1 MTGNSALILALV
13 CGFIAVGYGF
23 WARSWIL
30 SQDAGNARMQEIAA
44 AIQTGAA
51 AYLARQYKT
60 IAIVGVVLAIL
71 IGVFLGGLTATGFII
86 GAVLSGA
93 CGFIGMNVSV
103 RANVRTAQAATKG
116 IGPALDV
123 AFRGGAITGMLV
135 VGLGLLGV
143 TAFYWFLVGNGN
155 LTPDKSLA
163 KLLDPLI
170 GFAFGSSLISIFARL
185 GGGIFTKGADV
196 GADLV
201 GKVEAGIPED
211 DPRNPAVI
219 ADNVGDNVGD
229 CAGMA
234 ADLFETYAV
243 TLIATMVLGAL
254 LVSSGGTSTVVY
266 PLALGAVSIVAS
278 IIGCFFV
285 KASPGMK
292 NVMPALYKG
301 LAVAG
306 GLSLIAFYFV
316 TTSMIADNALGGT
329 GAAMKLFGAC
339 AVGLVLTAALV
350 WITEYY
356 TGTQYAPVKH
366 IAEASTTG
374 HGTNIIAG
382 LGVSMRSTAW
392 PVIFVCIAIWV
403 SYTLAGLYGIAIA
416 ATSMLSM
423 AGIVVALDA
432 YGPITDN
439 AGGIAEMSEMPKS
452 VRDITDPLD
461 AVGNTTKAV
470 TKGYAIGSAGLAA
483 LVLFA
488 DYTHKLESY
497 GHQISFDLSD
507 PMVIVGLFIGGMIPY
522 LFGAMA
528 MEAVGRAAGSVVVEV
543 RRQFKEI
550 KGIMEGTAKPE
561 YGRAV
566 DMLTTAAIKEMVIP
580 SLLPVVVP
588 ILVGLFLGP
597 KALGGLLMGTIVT
610 GLFVAISMCTGGGA
624 WDNAKKYIEDG
635 HHGGKGSEAHKAA
648 VTGDTVGDPYKD
660 TAGPAV
666 NPLIKIIN
674 IVALLIVPLLPVA
687 GASVAHAPAAAPAA
701 VVAAAPA
708 ATAATAAALPAD
720 GASVTVDNGVVKFY
734 FASGKSDVAAEGS
747 KALEQIV
754 AGVAGGK
761 KAVVSGFHDAAGDP
775 AKNAELAKQRAMA
788 VAALLKTAGVADD
801 KVELKKPEQMQGDG
815 PAHLARRVEVSLN

>member
-1 MTGNSALILALV
+1 MAGNSALILALV
-13 CGFIAVGYGF
+13 CGLIAVGYGF

-30 SQDAGNARMQEIAA
+30 SRDAGNARMQEIAA
-44 AIQTGAA
+44 AIQAGAA
-51 AYLARQYKT
+51 AYLARQYRT

-71 IGVFLGGLTATGFII
+71 IGVFLDTTTAIGFII
-86 GAVLSGA
+86 GAILSGA

-103 RANVRTAQAATKG
+103 RANVRTAQAATLG

-143 TAFYWFLVGNGN
+143 TGFYWFLVGNGN
-155 LTPDKSLA
+155 LTPDANLA
-163 KLLDPLI
+163 QLLNPLI

-254 LVSSGGTSTVVY
+254 LIRNAGTSAVLY
-266 PLALGAVSIVAS
+266 PLALGGVSIIAS
-278 IIGCFFV
+278 VIGCFFV
-285 KASPGMK
+285 KARAGMV

-306 GLSLIAFYFV
+306 ILSLIAFYFV
-316 TTSMIADNALGGT
+316 TTWLMPDNATTAT
-329 GAAMKLFGAC
+329 GSQMRLFGC
-339 AVGLVLTAALV
+339 CFVGLALTGALV

-356 TGTQYAPVKH
+356 TGTQYPPVRH
-366 IAEASTTG
+366 IAQASTTG

-392 PVIFVCIAIWV
+392 PVLSVCVAIIA
-403 SYTLAGLYGIAIA
+403 SFQLAGLYGIAIA

-439 AGGIAEMSEMPKS
+439 AGGIAEMADLPSS

-497 GHQISFDLSD
+497 GRSISFDLSD
-507 PMVIVGLFIGGMIPY
+507 PMVIVGLFIGGLIPY

-528 MEAVGRAAGSVVVEV
+528 MEAVGRAAGAVVVEV
-543 RRQFKEI
+543 RRQFAEI

-561 YGRAV
+561 YGVAV
-566 DMLTTAAIKEMVIP
+566 DMLTKAAIKEMIIP

-588 ILVGLFLGP
+588 IVVGLLLGP

-635 HHGGKGSEAHKAA
+635 NHGGKGSEAHKAA

-674 IVALLIVPLLPVA
+674 IVALLIVPLVVKFHSGDAPAVPHSTPA
-687 GASVAHAPAAAPAA
+687 AVTAPAAPA
-701 VVAAAPA
+701 
-708 ATAATAAALPAD
+708 
-720 GASVTVDNGVVKFY
+720 
-734 FASGKSDVAAEGS
+734 S
-747 KALEQIV
+747 K
-754 AGVAGGK
+754 
-761 KAVVSGFHDAAGDP
+761 
-775 AKNAELAKQRAMA
+775 
-788 VAALLKTAGVADD
+788 
-801 KVELKKPEQMQGDG
+801 
-815 PAHLARRVEVSLN
+815 

>member
-1 MTGNSALILALV
+1 MTGNNAALLLALV
-13 CGFIAVGYGF
+13 CGFAAVGYGF
-23 WARSWIL
+23 WARGWIL
-30 SQDAGNARMQEIAA
+30 SQDPGNPRMQEIAA
-44 AIQTGAA
+44 AIQDGAA

-71 IGVFLGGLTATGFII
+71 IAVFLGGLTAVGFVI

-103 RANVRTAQAATKG
+103 RANVRTAQAATRG

-143 TAFYWFLVGNGN
+143 TVMYWFLVGNGN
-155 LTPDKSLA
+155 LTPDRKLA
-163 KLLDPLI
+163 PLLDPLI

-254 LVSSGGTSTVVY
+254 LLTGSGTSAVVY
-266 PLALGAVSIVAS
+266 PLALGAVSIIAS

-301 LAVAG
+301 LAIAG
-306 GLSLIAFYFV
+306 VLSLVAFYFV
-316 TTSMIADNALGGT
+316 TVWLMPDNAILATGT
-329 GAAMKLFGAC
+329 QLRLFGAC
-339 AVGLVLTAALV
+339 AVGLVLTGALV

-356 TGTQYAPVKH
+356 TGTQYAPVRH
-366 IAEASTTG
+366 IAQASTTG

-392 PVIFVCIAIWV
+392 PVAFVCIAILT
-403 SYTLAGLYGIAIA
+403 SYQLAGLYGIAIA

-439 AGGIAEMSEMPKS
+439 AGGIAEMADMPAS
-452 VRDITDPLD
+452 VRAVTDPLD

-488 DYTHKLESY
+488 DYTHKLEGY
-497 GHQISFDLSD
+497 GRAISFDLSD
-507 PMVIVGLFIGGMIPY
+507 PLVIVGLFIGGLIPY

-528 MEAVGRAAGSVVVEV
+528 MEAVGRAAGAVVVEV
-543 RRQFKEI
+543 RRQFRDI

-561 YGRAV
+561 YDTAV
-566 DMLTTAAIKEMVIP
+566 DMLTTAAIKEMMIP

-588 ILVGLFLGP
+588 ILVGLILGP
-597 KALGGLLMGTIVT
+597 AALGGLLMGTIVT

-635 HHGGKGSEAHKAA
+635 NFGGKGSEAHKAA

-660 TAGPAV
+660 TAGPAI

-674 IVALLIVPLLPVA
+674 IVALLIVPVMMKI
-687 GASVAHAPAAAPAA
+687 H
-701 VVAAAPA
+701 
-708 ATAATAAALPAD
+708 
-720 GASVTVDNGVVKFY
+720 
-734 FASGKSDVAAEGS
+734 
-747 KALEQIV
+747 
-754 AGVAGGK
+754 GG
-761 KAVVSGFHDAAGDP
+761 
-775 AKNAELAKQRAMA
+775 
-788 VAALLKTAGVADD
+788 
-801 KVELKKPEQMQGDG
+801 
-815 PAHLARRVEVSLN
+815 

>member
-13 CGFIAVGYGF
+13 CGFIAVAYGF

-60 IAIVGVVLAIL
+60 IAIVGVVLAVL
-71 IGVFLGGLTATGFII
+71 IGLFLDVKTAVGFII

-103 RANVRTAQAATKG
+103 RANVRTAQAATRG

-143 TAFYWFLVGNGN
+143 TGFYWYLSTGTVPAGVKPAEMLN
-155 LTPDKSLA
+155 
-163 KLLDPLI
+163 PLI

-254 LVSSGGTSTVVY
+254 LVTGAGASTVVY

-285 KASPGMK
+285 KASAGMK

-301 LAVAG
+301 LAVSG
-306 GLSLIAFYFV
+306 VLSLIAFYFV
-316 TTSMIADNALGGT
+316 TTWLIPDNAI
-329 GAAMKLFGAC
+329 AASGSQMKLFGAC
-339 AVGLVLTAALV
+339 VVGLVLTAALV

-366 IAEASTTG
+366 IAQASTTG

-403 SYTLAGLYGIAIA
+403 SYALGGLYGIAIA

-439 AGGIAEMSEMPKS
+439 AGGIAEMAELPSS
-452 VRDITDPLD
+452 VRDVTDPLD

-488 DYTHKLESY
+488 DYTHKLEAY
-497 GHQISFDLSD
+497 GRVITFDLSN
-507 PMVIVGLFIGGMIPY
+507 PMVIIGLFIGGLIPY

-543 RRQFKEI
+543 RRQFREI
-550 KGIMEGTAKPE
+550 PGIMEGTAKPE
-561 YGRAV
+561 YGKAV
-566 DMLTTAAIKEMVIP
+566 DMLTSAAIKEMMIP

-588 ILVGLFLGP
+588 ILVGLLLGP
-597 KALGGLLMGTIVT
+597 AALGGLLMGTIVT

-635 HHGGKGSEAHKAA
+635 HHGGKGSETHKAA

-674 IVALLIVPLLPVA
+674 IVALLIVPLVMQFHGGP
-687 GASVAHAPAAAPAA
+687 AP
-701 VVAAAPA
+701 VAAAPVGA
-708 ATAATAAALPAD
+708 ATMGSLAADAA
-720 GASVTVDNGVVKFY
+720 SFRVENGVVKFY
-734 FASGKSDVAAEGS
+734 FASAKAELASGSEAALADVA
-747 KALEQIV
+747 KAV
-754 AGVAGGK
+754 AAGK
-761 KAVVSGFHDAAGDP
+761 RAVVSGYHDASGDP
-775 AKNAELAKQRAMA
+775 ALNAELARQRAVA
-788 VAALLKTAGVADD
+788 VRDALKTAGVPED
-801 KVELKKPEQMQGDG
+801 KVELKKPEQTTAGG
-815 PAHLARRVEVSLN
+815 PAAEARRVEVVVQ

>member
-1 MTGNSALILALV
+1 MNGNSALILALV
-13 CGFIAVGYGF
+13 CGLVAVGYGF

-30 SQDAGNARMQEIAA
+30 SRDPGNARMQEIAA
-44 AIQTGAA
+44 AIQAGAA
-51 AYLARQYKT
+51 AYLARQYRT

-71 IGVFLGGLTATGFII
+71 IGVFLDTTTAVGFII

-103 RANVRTAQAATKG
+103 RANVRTAQAATHG

-143 TAFYWFLVGNGN
+143 TGFYWFLVGNGN
-155 LTPDKSLA
+155 LTPDANLA
-163 KLLDPLI
+163 KLLNPLI
-170 GFAFGSSLISIFARL
+170 GLAFGASLISIFARL

-254 LVSSGGTSTVVY
+254 LVGNAATSAVLY
-266 PLALGAVSIVAS
+266 PLALGGVSIVAS
-278 IIGCFFV
+278 VIGCFFV

-301 LAVAG
+301 LAIAG
-306 GLSLIAFYFV
+306 ILSLVAFYFV
-316 TTSMIADNALGGT
+316 TSWLMPDNSITATGT
-329 GAAMKLFGAC
+329 QIRLFGC
-339 AVGLVLTAALV
+339 CFVGLALTGALV

-356 TGTQYAPVKH
+356 TGTQYAPVQH
-366 IAEASTTG
+366 IAQASTTG

-392 PVIFVCIAIWV
+392 PVLFVCIAIMV
-403 SYTLAGLYGIAIA
+403 SYSLGGLYGVATA

-439 AGGIAEMSEMPKS
+439 AGGIAEMADLPHE

-488 DYTHKLESY
+488 DYTHKLESF
-497 GHQISFDLSD
+497 GSSISFDLSD
-507 PMVIVGLFIGGMIPY
+507 PMVIVGLFIGGLIPY

-543 RRQFKEI
+543 RRQFREI
-550 KGIMEGTAKPE
+550 KGIMEGTGKPE
-561 YGRAV
+561 YGVAV
-566 DMLTTAAIKEMVIP
+566 DMLTRAAIKEMIVP

-588 ILVGLFLGP
+588 IVVGLVLGP

-635 HHGGKGSEAHKAA
+635 NHGGKGSEAHKAA

-674 IVALLIVPLLPVA
+674 IVALLIVPLVVKFHP
-687 GASVAHAPAAAPAA
+687 GDIAAPH
-701 VVAAAPA
+701 VATPPA
-708 ATAATAAALPAD
+708 ATAPATPA
-720 GASVTVDNGVVKFY
+720 
-734 FASGKSDVAAEGS
+734 S
-747 KALEQIV
+747 K
-754 AGVAGGK
+754 
-761 KAVVSGFHDAAGDP
+761 
-775 AKNAELAKQRAMA
+775 
-788 VAALLKTAGVADD
+788 
-801 KVELKKPEQMQGDG
+801 
-815 PAHLARRVEVSLN
+815 

>member
-1 MTGNSALILALV
+1 MTGNPALILALI
-13 CGFIAVGYGF
+13 CGLIAVGYGF

-60 IAIVGVVLAIL
+60 IAVVGLVLTIL
-71 IGVFLGGLTATGFII
+71 IAIFLDSLSAVGFVI

-143 TAFYWFLVGNGN
+143 TGFYWFLVGNGN
-155 LTPDKSLA
+155 LTPDQNLA
-163 KLLDPLI
+163 QMLNPLI

-254 LVSSGGTSTVVY
+254 MLPAMGTSAVVY
-266 PLALGAVSIVAS
+266 PLALGAVSIIAS

-306 GLSLIAFYFV
+306 VLSLVAFYFV
-316 TTSMIADNALGGT
+316 TQWLMPDNSITAT
-329 GAAMKLFGAC
+329 GSQMKLFGAC
-339 AVGLVLTAALV
+339 AVGLILTAALV
-350 WITEYY
+350 VITEYY

-366 IAEASTTG
+366 IAQASTTG

-392 PVIFVCIAIWV
+392 PVMFVCVAI
-403 SYTLAGLYGIAIA
+403 YTAYALAGLYGIAIA

-488 DYTHKLESY
+488 DYTHKLDGY
-497 GHQISFDLSD
+497 GKVISFDLSN
-507 PMVIVGLFIGGMIPY
+507 PMVIIGLFIGGMIPY

-528 MEAVGRAAGSVVVEV
+528 MEAVGRAAGAVVVEV
-543 RRQFKEI
+543 RRQFRDI

-561 YGRAV
+561 YDTAV
-566 DMLTTAAIKEMVIP
+566 DMLTTAAIKEMMIP

-588 ILVGLFLGP
+588 ILVGLILGP
-597 KALGGLLMGTIVT
+597 AALGGLLMGTIVT

-635 HHGGKGSEAHKAA
+635 NFGGKGSEAHKAA

-660 TAGPAV
+660 TAGPAI

-674 IVALLIVPLLPVA
+674 IVALLIVPVMMKI
-687 GASVAHAPAAAPAA
+687 H
-701 VVAAAPA
+701 
-708 ATAATAAALPAD
+708 
-720 GASVTVDNGVVKFY
+720 
-734 FASGKSDVAAEGS
+734 
-747 KALEQIV
+747 
-754 AGVAGGK
+754 GG
-761 KAVVSGFHDAAGDP
+761 
-775 AKNAELAKQRAMA
+775 
-788 VAALLKTAGVADD
+788 
-801 KVELKKPEQMQGDG
+801 
-815 PAHLARRVEVSLN
+815 